1 MSRRDFTLPKVI
13 PESSLTWWQTAHTAI
28 RIKTQRRRQRY
39 CAENRKSVRFANKRS
54 ESENPD
60 EFSAEVGMRHR
71 IIASLALTVCLVTVS
86 VPLWAHHGTGVAYV
100 RDKEVTLKGTVTEWF
115 WANPHCGL
123 LFDVTD
129 DTGQVVHWGAEL
141 GNPHSLSEAGFSREV
156 FKPGDKL
163 TVTGHPAKSGA
174 PRLEL
179 LHLVLADGRV
189 LPEKSVKGNGVHL
202 DDPGQ

>member
-1 MSRRDFTLPKVI
+1 MRL
-13 PESSLTWWQTAHTAI
+13 
-28 RIKTQRRRQRY
+28 RIAT
-39 CAENRKSVRFANKRS
+39 
-54 ESENPD
+54 
-60 EFSAEVGMRHR
+60 
-71 IIASLALTVCLVTVS
+71 SLALVLGLVMVGA
-86 VPLWAHHGTGVAYV
+86 PLSAHHGTGVAYV

-129 DTGQVVHWGAEL
+129 EKGGVIHWGAEL
-141 GNPHSLSEAGFSREV
+141 GNPHSLSEAGFSRDA

-163 TVTGHPAKSGA
+163 TITGHPAKSGA

-189 LPEKSVKGNGVHL
+189 LPERSVKGNGVDL